1 MSLSDKDCLIGKQ
14 FDSGVTSDSSDSI
27 KQSLKNPKKQFDQ
40 RRRRRIPKLGITIKQ
55 NPDLSFIRSVPLPRC
70 VSCDSPL
77 FQRQPLVKTNG
88 ILFMNAREKEATNN
102 RVYISVHDCAFT
114 RSNIVADWSD
124 ELKDHQDFCQQ
135 QIEIAVR
142 LQRDLYKQQRLDSS
156 PDPEV
161 MSIEDVPL
169 EPALNPIQ
177 AARQISPNYGYQNFS
192 KKVKLSSWH
201 EPMDVDA
208 PAPVLQRA
216 NSRRS
221 SKMDFGIKFR
231 KMKSK
236 VQNTMQKA
244 LPANA
249 GNTSTINGIENN
261 FEPPTSARSKTSHP
275 KKFFQDDVEI
285 NFIGK
290 LQSTVLRQHC
300 GNCVLKD
307 KPDEFQSVLFVCEL

>member
-177 AARQISPNYGYQNFS
+177 
-192 KKVKLSSWH
+192 
-201 EPMDVDA
+201 PMDVDA

-261 FEPPTSARSKTSHP
+261 FEPPTSARSKTNQP